1 MFRFRRIDPPRGGKI
16 TTFVLAGSA
25 VVSSL
30 ACMDDPL
37 HVAGPAPVGSGP
49 AEAAPEG
56 PGAAGASEGATRET
70 GPTSGIPGDDD
81 SIDTPSG
88 AAAAAQTT
96 PGSGCWQLPVVDSAR
111 ILGARGRAADL
122 VGGKI
127 VASLSSPTN
136 DFVDLGEIT
145 TAPAEGEWL
154 TLPLSNAAAYRY
166 VKYYGP
172 GGSHGAIADVELYA
186 GEQRLEGSGFGSAG
200 SRDESGNV
208 FQRALDGDPSTF
220 FEGPLPNDNYVGLD
234 LGAGHELAA
243 PSFTP
248 AAGAAASGDLITI
261 TAPPGASI
269 SYTTDGSDPA
279 TNGVPYAGAIAL
291 PAGSTLIKAIAIS
304 ECALPSS
311 IAQGIYTTEGASG
324 GSPSVSGVQSSMHI
338 GNSLTDTINDLL
350 PTLAADGGISLDY
363 NRYTIPGA
371 GTWLYEQ
378 QPTGGFG
385 VPDVQEALRT
395 RPFDHLSMQPFPN
408 LPCQPVPSSD
418 GNDSDSGYV
427 ARAWTDAMTQNPNVQ
442 LWVYQQ
448 WPAPTDY
455 VDCFTGGGW
464 TRGDWQPEAPT
475 SWEDA
480 VATGLTYQEAVRS
493 ALVGLHPDAPPP
505 YIVPGGLGLVALKH
519 AIENGE
525 VPGMAD
531 FFGSLFQAGG
541 ADIHMTGA
549 GAYFI
554 SLVFYASMFQASPE
568 GLPNESGGELSA
580 EQAAIF
586 QRIAWDTV
594 VGYPLSGVDR

>member
-1 MFRFRRIDPPRGGKI
+1 MFRFRRIDAPRGSKI

-25 VVSSL
+25 VAWSL
-30 ACMDDPL
+30 ACDDSMRVVL
-37 HVAGPAPVGSGP
+37 PANEDQSP
-49 AEAAPEG
+49 AEAVPEG
-56 PGAAGASEGATRET
+56 PGAAGVSQGTTREP
-70 GPTSGIPGDDD
+70 GDTSGVPRDDG
-81 SIDTPSG
+81 SSEVTSG
-88 AAAAAQTT
+88 AAAAAQAA
-96 PGSGCWQLPVVDSAR
+96 PGSGCWQLPVVDGAR
-111 ILGARGRAADL
+111 ILGASGRAADL

-127 VASLSSPTN
+127 VGSLSSPTN
-136 DFVDLGEIT
+136 DFVDLGVIT
-145 TAPAEGEWL
+145 TAPADGQWS
-154 TLPLSNAAAYRY
+154 TLPLENATAYRY

-172 GGSHGAIADVELYA
+172 SGSHGAVAEVELYA
-186 GEQRLEGSGFGSAG
+186 GEQRLEGAGFGSAG
-200 SRDESGNV
+200 SRGDSGSA
-208 FQRALDGDPSTF
+208 FQGALDGDPSTF

-243 PSFTP
+243 PSFSP
-248 AAGAAASGDLITI
+248 AAGAAVSGDAITI
-261 TAPPGASI
+261 TAPAGASV

-279 TNGVPYAGAIAL
+279 TNGVPYTGPFAL
-291 PAGSTLIKAIAIS
+291 PAGSTLIKAIAFS
-304 ECALPSS
+304 ECALQSP
-311 IAQGIYTTEGASG
+311 IAQAIYATEGST
-324 GSPSVSGVQSSMHI
+324 GSPSLSAVQSSMHI

-427 ARAWTDAMTQNPNVQ
+427 DQAWTDAMTQNPNVQ

-448 WPAPTDY
+448 WPAPADY

-475 SWEDA
+475 SWEDG

-493 ALVGLHPDAPPP
+493 ALVSLHPDAPPP

-525 VPGMAD
+525 VPGMTD
-531 FFGSLFQAGG
+531 FFTSLFQADG
-541 ADIHMTGA
+541 ADIHMTGP

-554 SLVFYASMFQASPE
+554 ALVFYGSMFQASPE
-568 GLPNESGGELSA
+568 GLPNETDGELSN